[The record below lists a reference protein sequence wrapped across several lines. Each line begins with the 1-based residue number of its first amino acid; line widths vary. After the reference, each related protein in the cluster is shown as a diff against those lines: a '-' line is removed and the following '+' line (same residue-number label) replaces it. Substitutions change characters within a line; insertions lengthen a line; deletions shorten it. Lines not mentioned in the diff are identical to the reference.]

1 LFNPDNSAKPVAVA
15 LHDLTSILNGNA
27 GNANLTTASLNP
39 TFSGLPA
46 TGADLILQKPNGA
59 YDIVV
64 WAEPQ
69 IWNAAKGVEVGAPTE
84 TVTVNLGHL
93 FQNVSIFDPM
103 VSASPTKTLHNV
115 QTVQIQVTDHPVII
129 EVSGASVAA
138 PLAPSAP
145 TGTSGSVQPVPPV
158 GAGASYDVTRP
169 SWQDAFDSKG
179 AEMARGIDN
188 RDGTGAI
195 TIVGADRSVD
205 VGAGSISVSDLLGSY
220 TFATHAFEA
229 IRAPVG
235 DDERLKF
242 SSGFG
247 DVSVSGFGPAGAGQ
261 NRLDLTAL
269 FDSFQSLGA
278 HEQVSG
284 NNTVIT
290 DAAGDSLT
298 LQGVAPGALT
308 AARTGFL
315 ST

>member
-1 LFNPDNSAKPVAVA
+1 
-15 LHDLTSILNGNA
+15 
-27 GNANLTTASLNP
+27 
-39 TFSGLPA
+39 
-46 TGADLILQKPNGA
+46 
-59 YDIVV
+59 
-64 WAEPQ
+64 
-69 IWNAAKGVEVGAPTE
+69 
-84 TVTVNLGHL
+84 
-93 FQNVSIFDPM
+93 M
-103 VSASPTKTLHNV
+103 
-115 QTVQIQVTDHPVII
+115 TDHPVII

-138 PLAPSAP
+138 PLALSAP
-145 TGTSGSVQPVPPV
+145 TGTSGSVQPLN
-158 GAGASYDVTRP
+158 ADTSYDVRRP
-169 SWQDAFDSKG
+169 SWQDAFDSQG

-195 TIVGADRSVD
+195 TIVGADRSLD
-205 VGAGSISVSDLLGSY
+205 VGVRSISVSDLFGSY

-235 DDERLKF
+235 DDELLKF

-247 DVSVSGFGPAGAGQ
+247 DVSVSGFGAAGAGQ

-278 HEQVSG
+278 HERMSG
-284 NNTVIT
+284 HNTVIT

-298 LQGVAPGALT
+298 LLGVAPGALT